1 MDKVEKKSLIKS
13 LLSGGLTKKQ
23 RREFADLE
31 PIDIEIRKQWD
42 ESGNRPVDME
52 IKEQIWKKVRSQ
64 CEGKKENQVPVE
76 LRWYLVAAS
85 LALLLIIGGLW
96 MNTEEKGMQ
105 NEYVKIVAVQN
116 ELYILPD
123 SSKVWMKKGSSI
135 QYNKAFN
142 EQRDVWLSG
151 SSLFEVTTQN
161 GHPFRVYIQKAMIEV
176 KGTCFDIHQDSEM
189 KKNEIILYNGKINFT
204 PENNEEIEMSPHQKI
219 THYIEKR
226 EILKENIKNMDW
238 EDGKFYFKELPLPQL
253 IETINTMYNS
263 HIRLKVNNQVIKSA
277 FTGNIR
283 YEESLEEVLHKICYS
298 LDLNFQNQ
306 DNELIIYK

>member
-13 LLSGGLTKKQ
+13 LISGGLTKKQ

-31 PIDIEIRKQWD
+31 PVDIEIRKQWD
-42 ESGNRPVDME
+42 ESGNSLVNME
-52 IKEQIWKKVRSQ
+52 IKEQIWKKVKNR
-64 CEGKKENQVPVE
+64 CECKKRNQVPVE

>member
-1 MDKVEKKSLIKS
+1 
-13 LLSGGLTKKQ
+13 
-23 RREFADLE
+23 
-31 PIDIEIRKQWD
+31 
-42 ESGNRPVDME
+42 
-52 IKEQIWKKVRSQ
+52 
-64 CEGKKENQVPVE
+64 
-76 LRWYLVAAS
+76 
-85 LALLLIIGGLW
+85 

>member
-31 PIDIEIRKQWD
+31 PVDIEIRKQWD
-42 ESGNRPVDME
+42 ESGNSLVNME
-52 IKEQIWKKVRSQ
+52 IKEQIWKKVKNR
-64 CEGKKENQVPVE
+64 CECKKRNQVPVE

-85 LALLLIIGGLW
+85 LALLLTIGGLW

-105 NEYVKIVAVQN
+105 NEYVKIVANQN

-142 EQRDVWLSG
+142 NQRDVWLSG